1 MDRSPAEVM
10 AQRERQVM
18 VHSYL
23 YYELDSPIISDWQWM
38 MWANE
43 LADLIKQ
50 YPKEFKESPL
60 YTAYKNFDPA
70 TGMGLYKNDLEWC
83 DFKARQLLR
92 LKGIKKEDTV

>member
-1 MDRSPAEVM
+1 MEQTIDELI

-38 MWANE
+38 IWANE

-50 YPKEFKESPL
+50 YPKEFKASPL
-60 YTAYKNFDPA
+60 YKAYKKFDPA
-70 TGMGLYKNDLEWC
+70 TGMGLYDKDREWC
-83 DFKARQLLR
+83 DYKARQLLR
-92 LKGIKKEDTV
+92 LHKEKNIE